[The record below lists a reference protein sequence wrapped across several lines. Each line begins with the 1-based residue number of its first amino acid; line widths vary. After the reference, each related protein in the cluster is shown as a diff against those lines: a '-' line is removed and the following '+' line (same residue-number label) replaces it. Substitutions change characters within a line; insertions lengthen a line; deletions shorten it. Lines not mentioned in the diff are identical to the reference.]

1 MTGTVDGAVRAL
13 ARPLRDPADLDPLL
27 ERIGD
32 ARIVAIG
39 EASHGTHE
47 YYAWRAALT
56 RRLIEE
62 RGFGIVAVEGDWPDC
77 YRVNRSVQLRP
88 DADEDPRD
96 ALDAFARW
104 PTWMW
109 ANDDVVDFCRW
120 LRALNA
126 GRAEDRRVG
135 FYGLDVYSLWDSMHE
150 LIGWLREHEPEHV
163 ASAERALQCFEPFG
177 EDGAEYAFASRF
189 APTSCEQTVVDLLG
203 RLCEERGRNGLPDDP
218 EARFSAEQNAAV
230 VVGAE
235 RYYRAMIRGSAE
247 SWNVRDVHMVDTL
260 DRLLARAGDKWAGDK
275 WAGDKW
281 AGDKWAGDKAVLW
294 EHKGAPGGRG
304 PMGGGHKA
312 VLWEHNTHI
321 GDARATDMAGAGMVN
336 VGQLLRERHGRDDV
350 VLVGFGGHRGGV
362 VAADQWGAQMAR
374 MPVPAARRG
383 SLEALLHDV
392 VGADALFVWSLD
404 GRPDWLDRRLDHRA
418 IGVVYR
424 PEREKWGNYVPTV
437 LAERYDAF
445 LYLDETAPL
454 QPLHLE
460 RADEH
465 VPPVAHAV

>member
-1 MTGTVDGAVRAL
+1 MDGMSSP
-13 ARPLRDPADLDPLL
+13 ARPLRGPADLDPLL

-62 RGFGIVAVEGDWPDC
+62 RGFGVVAVEGDWPDC
-77 YRVNRSVQLRP
+77 YRVNRSVRLRAG
-88 DADEDPRD
+88 ADEDPRD

-109 ANDDVVDFCRW
+109 ANDDVVEFCRW

-126 GRAEDRRVG
+126 RRPEDRRVG

-150 LIGWLREHEPEHV
+150 LVGWLREFEPEHADTAV
-163 ASAERALQCFEPFG
+163 RALQCFEPFG

-189 APTSCEQTVVDLLG
+189 APTSCEQTVVDLLH
-203 RLCEERGRNGLPDDP
+203 RLCRERGKDVPADDP

-230 VVGAE
+230 VVEAE
-235 RYYRAMIRGSAE
+235 RYYRAMIGGSAE

-260 DRLLARAGDKWAGDK
+260 DRLVTRD
-275 WAGDKW
+275 
-281 AGDKWAGDKAVLW
+281 
-294 EHKGAPGGRG
+294 GAPV
-304 PMGGGHKA
+304 KA

-336 VGQLLRERHGRDDV
+336 VGQLLRERHGPDDV
-350 VLVGFGGHRGGV
+350 VLVGMGGYRGGV
-362 VAADQWGAQMAR
+362 IAGEKWGAQMAR

-383 SLEALLHDV
+383 SLEAELHDA
-392 VGADALFVWSLD
+392 VGADALFVWSRGD
-404 GRPDWLDRRLDHRA
+404 RPAWLDRRLDHRA

-437 LAERYDAF
+437 LGERYDAF
-445 LYLDETAPL
+445 LYLEDTSPL

-465 VPPVAHAV
+465 VPPMAHAV

>member
-1 MTGTVDGAVRAL
+1 MDGKASP
-13 ARPLRDPADLDPLL
+13 ARPLRGTGDLDPLM

-62 RGFGIVAVEGDWPDC
+62 RDFGLVAVEGDWPDC
-77 YRVNRSVQLRP
+77 YRVNRSVRLRP
-88 DADEDPRD
+88 GADEDPRD
-96 ALDAFARW
+96 ALDAFSRW

-109 ANDDVVDFCRW
+109 ANDDIVDFCRW
-120 LRALNA
+120 LRELNA
-126 GRAEDRRVG
+126 ARPEDRRVG

-150 LIGWLREHEPEHV
+150 LIGWLRENEPEHV
-163 ASAERALQCFEPFG
+163 ETATRALRCFEPFG

-189 APTSCEQTVVDLLG
+189 APTSCEQSVVDLLR
-203 RLCEERGRNGLPDDP
+203 RLREEQYGRNRWDHDP
-218 EARFSAEQNAAV
+218 EGRFSAEQNAAV

-235 RYYRAMIRGSAE
+235 RYYRAMIDGSAR
-247 SWNVRDVHMVDTL
+247 SWNVRDFHMTDTL
-260 DRLLARAGDKWAGDK
+260 DRLLTR
-275 WAGDKW
+275 
-281 AGDKWAGDKAVLW
+281 
-294 EHKGAPGGRG
+294 EGAPV
-304 PMGGGHKA
+304 KA

-321 GDARATDMAGAGMVN
+321 GDARATDMADAGMVN

-350 VLVGFGGHRGGV
+350 VLVGLGGYRGGV
-362 VAADQWGAQMAR
+362 IAAEAWGAQMAR
-374 MPVPAARRG
+374 LAVPSARPG
-383 SLEALLHDV
+383 SLEARIHDA
-392 VGADALFVWSLD
+392 VGGDALFVWQPGARAELLRS
-404 GRPDWLDRRLDHRA
+404 RLDHRA

-424 PEREKWGNYVPTV
+424 PERERWGNYVPTV
-437 LAERYDAF
+437 LGERYDAF
-445 LYLDETAPL
+445 LYLEETAPL

-465 VPPVAHAV
+465 VPPLAHAV

>member
-1 MTGTVDGAVRAL
+1 MTDGDG

-62 RGFGIVAVEGDWPDC
+62 RGFGLVAVEGDWPDC
-77 YRVNRSVQLRP
+77 FRVNRSVQLRRG
-88 DADEDPRD
+88 AHEDPYD

-120 LRALNA
+120 LRDVNA
-126 GRAEDRRVG
+126 RRPAEERVG

-150 LIGWLREHEPEHV
+150 LIGWLQENEPAHV
-163 ASAERALQCFEPFG
+163 DTAVRALRCFEPYG
-177 EDGAEYAFASRF
+177 EDGAEYAFATRL
-189 APTSCEQTVVDLLG
+189 APATCEQAVVDLLR
-203 RLCEERGRNGLPDDP
+203 RLCEERGREEFDDDP
-218 EARFSAEQNAAV
+218 DARFSAEQNAAV
-230 VVGAE
+230 VVEAE
-235 RYYRAMIRGSAE
+235 RYYRAMVGGSAQ
-247 SWNVRDVHMVDTL
+247 SWNVRDVHMADTL
-260 DRLLARAGDKWAGDK
+260 DRLLARS
-275 WAGDKW
+275 
-281 AGDKWAGDKAVLW
+281 
-294 EHKGAPGGRG
+294 GGR
-304 PMGGGHKA
+304 A
-312 VLWEHNTHI
+312 VVWEHNTHI

-350 VLVGFGGHRGGV
+350 VLVGLGGYRGAV
-362 VAADQWGAQMAR
+362 VAAEAWGAQMGR
-374 MPVPAARRG
+374 MPVPPARPG
-383 SLEALLHDV
+383 SMEALLHEA
-392 VGADALFVWSLD
+392 VGEDALFVWPRGDRS
-404 GRPDWLDRRLDHRA
+404 PWLDRRLDHRA

-437 LAERYDAF
+437 LGDRYDAF
-445 LYLDETAPL
+445 LHLEETSPL

-460 RADEH
+460 RPEEH
-465 VPPVAHAV
+465 VPPAAHPV